1 LKQIARH
8 RFVAQ
13 KTDQDPIITRLIWH
27 YGIDELHSLSNLHE
41 ETHFNVLPM
50 AYAWAAGFP
59 RALCD
64 EAAGVMARNY
74 IDAWMCFTPSQD
86 SGEAQ
91 YFWQEG
97 FINVWRQNEYDLM
110 TFTTGQKK
118 LIRSLI
124 YDLRNRALP
133 AKLLD
138 KVQDKVEHIIWMR
151 INDKISN
158 ADWEANGAKL
168 AIAWVLANV
177 ESGNKKVAKDAEL
190 KREREARFTAS
201 AKAAA
206 ESVAASIGQ
215 SVLRQ
220 VPWHSPLLQGLLEPF
235 APAATEPSKLMK
247 DKSIVRPH
255 GKPWMSATQFI
266 ALLQDATF
274 QADMDELSGALDKM
288 LMGGEDMAME
298 E

>member
-1 LKQIARH
+1 
-8 RFVAQ
+8 
-13 KTDQDPIITRLIWH
+13 
-27 YGIDELHSLSNLHE
+27 
-41 ETHFNVLPM
+41 
-50 AYAWAAGFP
+50 
-59 RALCD
+59 
-64 EAAGVMARNY
+64 MARNY
-74 IDAWMCFTPSQD
+74 IDAWLCFTPSQE
-86 SGEAQ
+86 SGEGQ
-91 YFWQEG
+91 CFWQEG

-110 TFTTGQKK
+110 VFTNSQKK

-124 YDLRNRALP
+124 DDLRNRALP
-133 AKLLD
+133 AKVLD
-138 KVQDKVEHIIWMR
+138 QVRDKMTHIIWMR

-168 AIAWVLANV
+168 VIAWVLANT
-177 ESGNKKVAKDAEL
+177 EASSKKVVEAAEL

-206 ESVAASIGQ
+206 ESVAASLGQ

-235 APAATEPSKLMK
+235 APVATEPSKLMK

-255 GKPWMSATQFI
+255 GKPWMLATKFI